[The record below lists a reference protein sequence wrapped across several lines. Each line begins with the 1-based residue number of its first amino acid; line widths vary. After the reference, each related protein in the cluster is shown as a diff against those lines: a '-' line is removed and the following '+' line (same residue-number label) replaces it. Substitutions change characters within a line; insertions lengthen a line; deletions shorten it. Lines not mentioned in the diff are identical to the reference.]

1 MSKMRGELDHP
12 PADITTTNTH
22 PVLNGTAKVLHKT
35 TLPAGTTRAQGVAM
49 LHDHAFFLSCD
60 PHLIKFSELKA
71 DDPRVTAAKDA
82 GKRPPLP
89 ERVPPMVA
97 VPGRTRRFYEVHDL
111 VHNLPMGLWDSNV
124 VSTCEM
130 TDIEGGL
137 FVRLHSPMGVVMD
150 TFWGI
155 APVEGAAEGEA
166 EAFELVEEI
175 TISASRLLVGLVKS
189 LCEGGWQKIH
199 DKMVERLRT
208 ELEAGQKTA
217 A

>member
-1 MSKMRGELDHP
+1 
-12 PADITTTNTH
+12 
-22 PVLNGTAKVLHKT
+22 
-35 TLPAGTTRAQGVAM
+35 M

-60 PHLIKFSELKA
+60 PHLTKFSELNA
-71 DDPRVTAAKDA
+71 DDPRVAKDA
-82 GKRPPLP
+82 KKQPQPPPLP

-97 VPGRTRRFYEVHDL
+97 VAGRPRRFYEVHDL
-111 VHNLPMGLWDSNV
+111 VHNLPGGLWDSNV

-130 TDIEGGL
+130 TDVESGL

-150 TFWGI
+150 TCWEI
-155 APVEGAAEGEA
+155 APVDGAEG

-199 DKMVERLRT
+199 DKMMERLTT
-208 ELEAGQKTA
+208 ELEASKKA
-217 A
+217 AA